1 MSFSFVAFSWTRLP
15 CYWNTIDEAAGYN
28 LANFELRNLSN
39 NNGIGGGA
47 QTKSTASGG
56 RLADEPEHVRSGEG
70 ASSRPVDDP
79 RSDGTMRVGTDAP
92 NSKVFRSGEGPKEYW
107 DEYYSLVGRE
117 AEDFSSLS
125 QAAQKRGINVVEGNY
140 SSYRK
145 NTIQTGPDTK
155 RWEFIEEFL
164 HHKVATE
171 GAFKPARD
179 VLKKEL
185 KLNRV
190 KQIGRVS
197 EEIAVKQWILSK
209 PKLLKVDQP
218 TQTVL
223 QKQIDQLK
231 KHGVSDGY

>member
-1 MSFSFVAFSWTRLP
+1 
-15 CYWNTIDEAAGYN
+15 
-28 LANFELRNLSN
+28 
-39 NNGIGGGA
+39 
-47 QTKSTASGG
+47 
-56 RLADEPEHVRSGEG
+56 
-70 ASSRPVDDP
+70 
-79 RSDGTMRVGTDAP
+79 
-92 NSKVFRSGEGPKEYW
+92 
-107 DEYYSLVGRE
+107 LVGRE

-125 QAAQKRGINVVEGNY
+125 QAAQKRGINVVQGDY

-145 NTIQTGPDTK
+145 NTIQTGPDIK

-179 VLKKEL
+179 TLKKEL

-209 PKLLKVDQP
+209 PKLLKLDQP
-218 TQTVL
+218 TQNVL

>member
-1 MSFSFVAFSWTRLP
+1 VA
-15 CYWNTIDEAAGYN
+15 G
-28 LANFELRNLSN
+28 
-39 NNGIGGGA
+39 
-47 QTKSTASGG
+47 
-56 RLADEPEHVRSGEG
+56 GEG
-70 ASSRPVDDP
+70 VGARNAASLEAEN
-79 RSDGTMRVGTDAP
+79 SDTMLGGISAP

-209 PKLLKVDQP
+209 PKLLKLDQP